1 MQRHGVR
8 LEKRGRECGSVA
20 RLRANARSRSES
32 DKPVVPFWHE
42 GRGVKA
48 PEVTGPRPEAARSS
62 PGQGEAARKRRG
74 SPIGV
79 LAQTAPVTRG

>member
-1 MQRHGVR
+1 MWSGGEVKGFTP
-8 LEKRGRECGSVA
+8 EAGAKA
-20 RLRANARSRSES
+20 TARS
-32 DKPVVPFWHE
+32 PLFAGQ
-42 GRGVKA
+42 GRGAKV

-79 LAQTAPVTRG
+79 LAQAAPVTRG